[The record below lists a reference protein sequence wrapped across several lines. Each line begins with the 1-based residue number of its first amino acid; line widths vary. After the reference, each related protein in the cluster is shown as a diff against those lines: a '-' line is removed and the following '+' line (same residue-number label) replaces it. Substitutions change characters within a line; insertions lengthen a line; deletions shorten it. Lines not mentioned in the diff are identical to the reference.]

1 MQVITGTLAAV
12 GAVSDPV
19 PWCNPHGLVPSVEL
33 SGEFVGRVVVE
44 SAEVARRV
52 TASTEHP
59 LVPVVYEDVEP
70 AWEQLHVVGGP
81 LMVATA
87 PGVMT
92 LPQQSDRR
100 LAVRIRAAE
109 LLSGAVEYRLQSPD

>member
-1 MQVITGTLAAV
+1 MQIVS
-12 GAVSDPV
+12 GALSARGDVSPSV

-70 AWEQLHVVGGP
+70 VWDELRVVGGP

-87 PGVMT
+87 PGVLT

-109 LLSGAVEYRLQSPD
+109 LLSGAVEYRLMSPD